1 MGYASF
7 TSVDVSLAR
16 VGGVQPN
23 AQEPRRPRVVD
34 HELGVMG
41 RKGLI
46 RFGVQSAVVVLSV
59 HESSVY
65 SRKSVWR

>member
-1 MGYASF
+1 
-7 TSVDVSLAR
+7 VSLVR

-23 AQEPRRPRVVD
+23 AQEPRTPRVVD
-34 HELGVMG
+34 HELGVMR

-46 RFGVQSAVVVLSV
+46 RFGVQYAVVVLFV

-65 SRKSVWR
+65 SRESVVALLSLYDTPRW